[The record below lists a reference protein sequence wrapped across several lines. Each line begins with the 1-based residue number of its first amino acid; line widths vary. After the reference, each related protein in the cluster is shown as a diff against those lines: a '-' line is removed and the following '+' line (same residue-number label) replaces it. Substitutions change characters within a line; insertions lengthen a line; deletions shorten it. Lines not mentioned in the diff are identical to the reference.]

1 MSEGQPYND
10 DWGGK
15 TDRMGNYSR
24 CADNIRGG
32 PLGELYF
39 RIDNSEKKIDKI
51 EEKVDN
57 LTIGYTTL
65 KLEMTNIAKDEG
77 KLSGIIYGGGGA
89 ILTAILIKVLEN
101 GLGG

>member
-1 MSEGQPYND
+1 MSDKESC
-10 DWGGK
+10 DWDGK
-15 TDRMGNYSR
+15 TDRRDKHRRDSD
-24 CADNIRGG
+24 AVRGG

-39 RIDNSEKKIDKI
+39 RIDSSEKKIDKI
-51 EEKVDN
+51 EEKVDT
-57 LTIGYTTL
+57 LTIGYNTL
-65 KLEMTNIAKDEG
+65 KIEMINIAKDEG

>member
-1 MSEGQPYND
+1 MS
-10 DWGGK
+10 DWDGK
-15 TDRMGNYSR
+15 TDRRDKHRRDS
-24 CADNIRGG
+24 DVFDI

-39 RIDNSEKKIDKI
+39 RIDSSEKKIDKI
-51 EEKVDN
+51 EEKVDT

-65 KLEMTNIAKDEG
+65 KIEMTNIAKDEG
-77 KLSGIIYGGGGA
+77 KISGIIYGGGGA

>member
-1 MSEGQPYND
+1 MSGNESCEWDGQSERRGQYRRDSDVN
-10 DWGGK
+10 
-15 TDRMGNYSR
+15 
-24 CADNIRGG
+24 RGG
-32 PLGELYF
+32 PLAELYF
-39 RIDNSEKKIDKI
+39 RVDSTEKKIDKI

-65 KLEMTNIAKDEG
+65 KIEMTNIAKDEG

-89 ILTAILIKVLEN
+89 ILTAILIKLAEN

>member
-1 MSEGQPYND
+1 MADEKSCEWD
-10 DWGGK
+10 GK
-15 TDRMGNYSR
+15 TDRRGDYRRDS
-24 CADNIRGG
+24 DSVRGG

-39 RIDNSEKKIDKI
+39 RIDSSEKKIDKI
-51 EEKVDN
+51 EDKVDN

-65 KLEMTNIAKDEG
+65 KIEMTNIAKDEG